1 MKNICIIFFFFLN
14 LNSDNFLLTLQPE
27 EFPVNANVAIPTINT
42 FCMQEPSTDTTT
54 NPINIYVNSWTFC
67 RDSLSVLEQYD
78 ALYKDPLLQIGI
90 FLHGPSN
97 PPAKILGTPQG
108 RRPCNAF
115 FFFFF
120 SKHYFDG
127 DVCGLLFYNPRKKQ
141 PKITCCGHSSTH
153 NLLIATAIL

>member
-120 SKHYFDG
+120 KNTTSMEMYAASCF
-127 DVCGLLFYNPRKKQ
+127 
-141 PKITCCGHSSTH
+141 ITQERS
-153 NLLIATAIL
+153 NLRLPAAVTVVRIIF